1 MNLLGKMIKL
11 QTYMHLTMEPQST
24 WKKNL
29 TELKG
34 EMDNSNKIVA
44 DFNTPLS
51 KMDKTII

>member
-1 MNLLGKMIKL
+1 MNLLWKMIKL